1 MRLRQRKWF
10 RVTAIGTGVVVLAV
24 GLLLG
29 PLPGPTGLP
38 VMFVGSVIILRHS
51 TSARRWYILLSR
63 RWPRVVGVV
72 DRVLR
77 RRRLARRRAA
87 LEAAAE

>member
-1 MRLRQRKWF
+1 MRLRQRRWF
-10 RVTAIGTGVVVLAV
+10 KVTAISTGVVVLAI
-24 GLLLG
+24 GLVLG

-51 TSARRWYILLSR
+51 SSARRWYILLGR
-63 RWPRVVGVV
+63 RWPRLVGAV

-77 RRRLARRRAA
+77 RRRHARRRAA
-87 LEAAAE
+87 LQAAAE